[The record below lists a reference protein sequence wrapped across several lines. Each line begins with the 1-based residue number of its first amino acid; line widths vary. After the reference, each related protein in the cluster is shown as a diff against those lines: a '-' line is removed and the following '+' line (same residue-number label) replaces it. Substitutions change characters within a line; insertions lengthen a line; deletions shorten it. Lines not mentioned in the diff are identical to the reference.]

1 MRYVSIFTH
10 EGPSTPPTPELMA
23 KMGQLVEE
31 GMKAGWLITTE
42 GVHSGEK
49 GLKVTRSRSGK
60 VSVTDGPF
68 TEAKEVLGGYA
79 IIEARDREHLIELTK
94 RFLEVAGSGTCEIH
108 ELFVP
113 PQQ

>member
-23 KMGQLVEE
+23 SMGRLVEE
-31 GMKAGWLITTE
+31 GMREGWLITTE

-49 GLKVTRSRSGK
+49 GLKVTRAKSGK
-60 VSVTDGPF
+60 VSVVDGPF
-68 TEAKEVLGGYA
+68 TEAKEILGGYA
-79 IIEARDREHLIELTK
+79 IIEARDRDHLIQLTK
-94 RFLEVAGSGTCEIH
+94 KFLEVAGAGTCEIH

-113 PQQ
+113 TV